1 MMEANKAQQ
10 AGKKLTPLGR
20 ATEQTK
26 GWWGAFREEGG
37 SVTRFGQIP

>member
-1 MMEANKAQQ
+1 MMEAKKIQQ
-10 AGKKLTPLGR
+10 AGKLIPLGR